1 MENVTHLIA
10 SLFLSFSTFLLGETT
25 THNTCSAAF
34 INTKMVVD
42 QYTTKGKCTVSAN
55 ATGVL
60 AIYTVEL
67 NPGKCNPKDKID
79 FKIAIRD
86 KQTQTLT
93 MYSDETFQQADI
105 KEVLQKCDKGDKII
119 LLTTNAKYAL
129 PHNEILV
136 Y

>member
-1 MENVTHLIA
+1 MENVTRLIA
-10 SLFLSFSTFLLGETT
+10 SLFLSFSTFLYGETT

-34 INTKMVVD
+34 INTKMIAD
-42 QYTTKGKCTVSAN
+42 QYTTKGKCAVSAN
-55 ATGVL
+55 ATSML

-93 MYSDETFQQADI
+93 MYSDETFKQADI
-105 KEVLQKCDKGDKII
+105 NQVLQKCKRGEKII
-119 LLTTNAKYAL
+119 LLTTKAKYAL